1 MARQETYYDSTVSR
15 NISVSGS
22 SYEFGLDSSD
32 QILLS
37 IQDDLDFNL
46 NTFVLEQN
54 IDYIISNN
62 EIFLKPNDIL
72 DKEETPTGT
81 YNLKFTYCRNIL
93 QEFPLL
99 QVYDNP
105 VHVVTEISNT
115 RTEVRLRVRDENN
128 YNILSINPN
137 ISTGYVNKIKQ
148 DKFGSEESLDT
159 YHFDYVIDTGDQNF
173 IPINKI
179 DIAIHHILIIVLGYY
194 VINTSKVYNNVV
206 TTEIL
211 KTEISS
217 IFLALNSILKHPKLY
232 NSILLGISNVL
243 FILLFTY
250 YRVLSLTYSVLF
262 NLDYRLTIVN
272 EFNKQTGDL
281 NYKLNVLFLF
291 LNYYWFYKICK
302 LINRELEKANF
313 YNRLRMAFKEVMN
326 KN

>member
-1 MARQETYYDSTVSR
+1 MLVNYYNDKINYKDIVIYQSSVALIVSIRTTYKLYNYEIDNG
-15 NISVSGS
+15 NIFASV
-22 SYEFGLDSSD
+22 F
-32 QILLS
+32 IPFLS
-37 IQDDLDFNL
+37 IDLF
-46 NTFVLEQN
+46 
-54 IDYIISNN
+54 
-62 EIFLKPNDIL
+62 
-72 DKEETPTGT
+72 
-81 YNLKFTYCRNIL
+81 
-93 QEFPLL
+93 
-99 QVYDNP
+99 
-105 VHVVTEISNT
+105 
-115 RTEVRLRVRDENN
+115 
-128 YNILSINPN
+128 
-137 ISTGYVNKIKQ
+137 
-148 DKFGSEESLDT
+148 
-159 YHFDYVIDTGDQNF
+159 F
-173 IPINKI
+173 IPVNKI
-179 DIAIHHILIIVLGYY
+179 DIAIHHILIILLGYY
-194 VINTSKVYNNVV
+194 VINTSKVYNNIV

-313 YNRLRMAFKEVMN
+313 YNRLKIAYKKVID
-326 KN
+326 KH

>member
-1 MARQETYYDSTVSR
+1 MLVNLYYDKLKYKDIEIYQSSLALIVSMWTSYRLYNYDIDNGNIFATVF
-15 NISVSGS
+15 IP
-22 SYEFGLDSSD
+22 F
-32 QILLS
+32 LS
-37 IQDDLDFNL
+37 IDLF
-46 NTFVLEQN
+46 
-54 IDYIISNN
+54 
-62 EIFLKPNDIL
+62 
-72 DKEETPTGT
+72 
-81 YNLKFTYCRNIL
+81 
-93 QEFPLL
+93 
-99 QVYDNP
+99 
-105 VHVVTEISNT
+105 
-115 RTEVRLRVRDENN
+115 
-128 YNILSINPN
+128 
-137 ISTGYVNKIKQ
+137 
-148 DKFGSEESLDT
+148 
-159 YHFDYVIDTGDQNF
+159 F
-173 IPINKI
+173 IPVKKI
-179 DIAIHHILIIVLGYY
+179 DIAIHHILIILLGYY

-217 IFLALNSILKHPKLY
+217 IFLALNSVLKHPKLF
-232 NSILLGISNVL
+232 NSTLMIISNTL
-243 FILLFTY
+243 FLFTFTY

>member
-1 MARQETYYDSTVSR
+1 MLVNYYNDKINYKDIVIYQSSVALIVSIWTTYKLYNYEIDNG
-15 NISVSGS
+15 NIFASV
-22 SYEFGLDSSD
+22 F
-32 QILLS
+32 IPFLS
-37 IQDDLDFNL
+37 IDLF
-46 NTFVLEQN
+46 
-54 IDYIISNN
+54 
-62 EIFLKPNDIL
+62 
-72 DKEETPTGT
+72 
-81 YNLKFTYCRNIL
+81 
-93 QEFPLL
+93 
-99 QVYDNP
+99 
-105 VHVVTEISNT
+105 
-115 RTEVRLRVRDENN
+115 
-128 YNILSINPN
+128 
-137 ISTGYVNKIKQ
+137 
-148 DKFGSEESLDT
+148 
-159 YHFDYVIDTGDQNF
+159 F
-173 IPINKI
+173 IPVNKI
-179 DIAIHHILIIVLGYY
+179 DIAIHHILIILLGYY
-194 VINTSKVYNNVV
+194 VINTSKVYNNIV

-313 YNRLRMAFKEVMN
+313 YNRLKIAYKKVID
-326 KN
+326 KH